1 MIIVVI
7 INKNMRKA
15 IMLITHASCSNAELK
30 VTSVSRKA
38 KLSRFI
44 SHRNG
49 FGRSQTLF
57 VSI

>member
-1 MIIVVI
+1 
-7 INKNMRKA
+7 MRKA
-15 IMLITHASCSNAELK
+15 IILTPHASCSNAEEQK
-30 VTSVSRKA
+30 VTNVSRKA

-49 FGRSQTLF
+49 FGGNQTLF

>member
-1 MIIVVI
+1 M
-7 INKNMRKA
+7 
-15 IMLITHASCSNAELK
+15 TPHASCSNAEPK
-30 VTSVSRKA
+30 VTNISRKA

-49 FGRSQTLF
+49 FGGNQTLF

>member
-1 MIIVVI
+1 
-7 INKNMRKA
+7 MRKA
-15 IMLITHASCSNAELK
+15 IILTPHASCSNAEQK
-30 VTSVSRKA
+30 VTNVSRKA

-49 FGRSQTLF
+49 FGGNQTLF